1 MLAVVFLLC
10 SGAVTAAAANGSTTD
25 ITADDLEESR
35 NIISYSEYLSQNSNT
50 PLATG
55 DPIIYDAFANFK
67 YVIKGEQVHPYLA
80 DERVAGKY
88 YEFTITAGMEKN
100 ELIGM
105 AEEITAIVNAEI
117 AKLNADKATG
127 KIADVDSADILAKL
141 PRVMDVM
148 SESEWTGDPKY
159 AKSFLAY
166 DGKASLYTPST
177 GTATWTLDL
186 DTTKMYILVLEC
198 YPVAN
203 KAASIERKFY
213 INGKIP
219 FAEARYVTISK
230 IWRNSYESG
239 SFTVPKKEDPDTYL
253 AKATQLGIKAEKIVD
268 ENTDIV
274 TIKYEMPDYWTK
286 DISEYID
293 DVAVRFFK
301 EDIDRNEIRS
311 GLVQDPEWITY
322 TIKDSNGFMQEP
334 FQFAIGPDQYAV
346 EPTTTISLESVNE
359 PLAIRSIQ
367 LVPYVPMET
376 YEQYLSKYE
385 GVASGT
391 DKIKIEAEYYSAAS
405 SQTIY
410 PVSDTTS
417 AITSPT
423 ATDRTVLNTVGGDKW
438 QSAGQWIEYKF
449 KVSESGMY
457 SIATRFKQ
465 NVLDGMYTSRAL
477 YIYSDDTLS
486 GSDKGYYNGIPF
498 AEAGRLQFNYASDW
512 QSGKLTDGKDTFKI
526 YFEAGVEYT
535 IRFEVTLGNMGDVVN
550 RVQKSLNEINN
561 AYLNILK
568 LTGTTPDEY
577 RDYGFS
583 RVMPDTMISMIKQA
597 RELDAV
603 SQELQ
608 AAASVKSSMT
618 ATLDKIVRL
627 LNEMGKDDDAVA
639 KNLEQLK
646 TQIGS
651 LGTWVGNAK
660 TQPLVLDYIVIQGAD
675 DESLPK
681 ANPNIFQA
689 LWYEITC
696 FVQSFFRNYNRM
708 GSMTEISEEESVE
721 VWLAYGRDQS
731 QVIRG
736 LINSDFTP
744 YAEEKGG
751 VPIDLKLVAASTLL
765 PSILSGMG
773 PDVYIGVAQGTVINY
788 AIRGALL
795 PMDVQLNPDGTIIRD
810 ADGQPLPRKDFESVA
825 SDFNDAAMLVLG
837 IDDALGEHHYYGL
850 PETQNFTMMFIRED
864 IFAELGKAPP
874 QTWDEV
880 KAIIPL
886 LQSNNMQ
893 IGMTKDENIF
903 LYQLGGD
910 LFADNGMR
918 INLDS
923 NVALEA
929 FNTMCE
935 MFTMYSFPYKYD
947 FPNRFRTGE
956 MPIGFASYTD
966 TYNKLKVFATEIEG
980 LWGFYP
986 LPGYKDE
993 NGNINNSS
1001 VSTITAIC
1009 IITDCKNIE
1018 GAWSFSKWHAGAE
1031 CQIDYS
1037 NEMVAILGPSAKHAT
1052 ANTKALE
1059 SLPWTA
1065 KEYTELQK
1073 QFNNL
1078 AAIPNYPG
1086 RYIVERYTQFAF
1098 LAAYD
1103 DNMDPVDEMQ
1113 RYITTINVEITRK
1126 RAEFGLET
1134 LEEGQTLAEK
1144 RMEEAE
1150 AAIKAAMADPR
1161 FNAEKYTA
1169 TCNDA
1174 LKLLAGYE
1182 TEDHASL
1189 KNRAEALL
1197 ELDPELFKTAAKKMN
1212 EAANSLIEYERY
1224 K

>member
-1 MLAVVFLLC
+1 MKTTKFQRILALMLALVFLLTA
-10 SGAVTAAAANGSTTD
+10 GAVTASAATNADSTTD
-25 ITADDLEESR
+25 VTASDLKALLNAISYKEYIAQYGDVPRGEAITIDATQNYTYVIDAAQVHSYLPAILEKDTITLKAGDDLA
-35 NIISYSEYLSQNSNT
+35 L
-50 PLATG
+50 
-55 DPIIYDAFANFK
+55 
-67 YVIKGEQVHPYLA
+67 LA
-80 DERVAGKY
+80 DEYAKA
-88 YEFTITAGMEKN
+88 IN
-100 ELIGM
+100 
-105 AEEITAIVNAEI
+105 AEVKKVNAEGASVKEVTADEI
-117 AKLNADKATG
+117 LGKLARIDT
-127 KIADVDSADILAKL
+127 
-141 PRVMDVM
+141 
-148 SESEWTGDPKY
+148 
-159 AKSFLAY
+159 Y
-166 DGKASLYTPST
+166 DGQEALFTPST
-177 GTATWTLDL
+177 GTATWDIS
-186 DTTKMYILVLEC
+186 DKIDGAKKYVMIIDC

-203 KAASIERKFY
+203 KSASVERILKV
-213 INGKIP
+213 NGTVP
-219 FAEARYVTISK
+219 FAEARYITISK
-230 IWRNSYESG
+230 VWKNIYDDG
-239 SFTVPKKEDPDTYL
+239 KFAVPEGENPDDYL
-253 AKATQLGIKAEKIVD
+253 AKAATIGIKAQKTDPDANGVVYIKYSMPEYWTVDLAQVVD
-268 ENTDIV
+268 EQ
-274 TIKYEMPDYWTK
+274 TI
-286 DISEYID
+286 
-293 DVAVRFFK
+293 RFFK
-301 EDIDRNEIRS
+301 TDIDNNEIRS
-311 GLVQDPEWITY
+311 SLVQAPEWISH
-322 TIKDSNGFMQEP
+322 TIKDSNGFMQDP
-334 FQFAIGPDQYAV
+334 FEFVIGPD
-346 EPTTTISLESVNE
+346 EETGLTTLSLESVNE
-359 PLAIRSIQ
+359 PLAIKSIR
-367 LVPYVPMET
+367 LVPYTDIATES
-376 YEQYLSKYE
+376 YADYIAKYN
-385 GVASGT
+385 GVASGS

-423 ATDRTVLNTVGGDKW
+423 ATDRTVLNTLGGDKW
-438 QSAGQWIEYKF
+438 QGSGQWIEYKF
-449 KVSESGMY
+449 KVKTSGMY
-457 SIATRFKQ
+457 TIATRFKQ

-477 YIYSDDTLS
+477 YIYSDNAA
-486 GSDKGYYNGIPF
+486 SDNPMDGYYNGIPF
-498 AEAGRLQFNYASDW
+498 SEAGRLQFNYSSDW
-512 QSGKLTDGKDTFKI
+512 QSGKLTDGTDSFNI
-526 YFEAGVEYT
+526 YFKEGVEYT
-535 IRFEVTLGNMGDVVN
+535 IRLEVTLGNMGDVVS
-550 RVQKSLNEINN
+550 RVQQSLDIIND

-583 RVMPDTMISMIKQA
+583 RVMPDTMISMIQQA
-597 RELDAV
+597 RVLNEV
-603 SQELQ
+603 SAELQ

-618 ATLDKIVRL
+618 ATLDKVARL
-627 LNEMGKDDDAVA
+627 LEEMGKDDDEVA

-646 TQIGS
+646 TYIGS
-651 LGTWVGNAK
+651 LGTWVGDAK
-660 TQPLVLDYIVIQGAD
+660 TQPLILDYLVIQGAD
-675 DESLPK
+675 DATLPK
-681 ANPNIFQA
+681 AKAGFFKS
-689 LWYEITC
+689 LWYEIKS
-696 FVQSFFRNYNRM
+696 FISSFFRNYDRM
-708 GSMTEISEEESVE
+708 GAMTETSEDESVE

-731 QVIRG
+731 QVVRG
-736 LINSDFTP
+736 LINNDFTP
-744 YAEEKGG
+744 NSGIA
-751 VPIDLKLVAASTLL
+751 IDLKLVAASTLL

-795 PMDVQLNPDGTIIRD
+795 PIDVDLNEDGTIKRD
-810 ADGQPLPRKDFESVA
+810 ENGNPYPRADFDEA
-825 SDFNDAAMLVLG
+825 TADFNDAAMLVLG

-850 PETQNFTMMFIRED
+850 PETQNFTMMFVRED
-864 IFAELGKAPP
+864 IFAELDIEIPK
-874 QTWDEV
+874 TWDEV
-880 KAIIPL
+880 KEIIPV

-903 LYQLGGD
+903 LYQLGGE

-986 LPGYKDE
+986 LPGYYDE
-993 NGNINNSS
+993 NGQINNSS

-1009 IITDCKNIE
+1009 IINGCEDIN
-1018 GAWSFSKWHAGAE
+1018 GAWEFSKWHAGAQ

-1065 KEYTELQK
+1065 EEYTQLQK
-1073 QFNNL
+1073 QFNRL

-1098 LAAYD
+1098 LAAYN
-1103 DNMDPVDEMQ
+1103 DNMDPVTEMQ
-1113 RYITTINVEITRK
+1113 RYITTINVEISRK

-1144 RMEEAE
+1144 RMQEAETALEEAKKSS
-1150 AAIKAAMADPR
+1150 AYSSDYDKAVE
-1161 FNAEKYTA
+1161 N
-1169 TCNDA
+1169 A
-1174 LKLLAGYE
+1174 LKLMKDYE

-1189 KNRAEALL
+1189 KALAAELQALNS
-1197 ELDPELFKTAAKKMN
+1197 ELFGTAAKKMN

>member
-1 MLAVVFLLC
+1 MLALVFLLC
-10 SGAVTAAAANGSTTD
+10 TGAVTAGAADNESTTD
-25 ITADDLEESR
+25 VTTSDLKDLL
-35 NIISYSEYLSQNSNT
+35 NAISYNEYISLNANVPRGESEILIDATQN
-50 PLATG
+50 
-55 DPIIYDAFANFK
+55 YE
-67 YVIKGEQVHPYLA
+67 YVIDGAQVHSYLA
-80 DERVAGKY
+80 NDKVADGKY
-88 YEFTITAGMEKN
+88 KTIKLTSATDLN
-100 ELIGM
+100 ALSAEL
-105 AEEITAIVNAEI
+105 AAVVNAEI
-117 AKLNADKATG
+117 DKVNASVVGSKMEHVKAEALLEKLARVAT
-127 KIADVDSADILAKL
+127 
-141 PRVMDVM
+141 
-148 SESEWTGDPKY
+148 
-159 AKSFLAY
+159 Y
-166 DGKASLYTPST
+166 DENTALFTPST
-177 GTATWTLDL
+177 GTATWDITDKI
-186 DTTKMYILVLEC
+186 DTAKKYVLVIDC

-203 KAASIERKFY
+203 KSASVERILKL
-213 INGKIP
+213 NGSVP

-230 IWRNSYESG
+230 IWKNIYEDG
-239 SFTVPKKEDPDTYL
+239 KFAVPEGESADDYL
-253 AKATQLGIKAEKIVD
+253 AKAAQMGITAQKVD
-268 ENTDIV
+268 ENGV
-274 TIKYEMPDYWTK
+274 TYIKYTMPPYWT
-286 DISEYID
+286 S
-293 DVAVRFFK
+293 DVSSLVDEQTIRFFK
-301 EDIDRNEIRS
+301 EDIDLNEIRS
-311 GLVQDPEWITY
+311 SLVQAPKWITY
-322 TIKDSNGFMQEP
+322 TVKDSNGFLQDP
-334 FQFAIGPDQYAV
+334 FEFVIGPD
-346 EPTTTISLESVNE
+346 EDTGKTTISLESVNE
-359 PLAIRSIQ
+359 PLAIKSIR
-367 LVPYVPMET
+367 LVPYT
-376 YEQYLSKYE
+376 ANISYADYLANYN

-410 PVSDTTS
+410 PISDTTS

-438 QSAGQWIEYKF
+438 QGSGQWIEYKF
-449 KVSESGMY
+449 KVKNSGMY
-457 SIATRFKQ
+457 TIATRFKQ

-477 YIYSDDTLS
+477 YIYSDNAP
-486 GSDKGYYNGIPF
+486 SDDPKEGYYNGIPF
-498 AEAGRLQFNYASDW
+498 AEAGRLQFNYSSDW
-512 QSGKLTDGKDTFKI
+512 QSGKLTDGVDTFNI
-526 YFEAGVEYT
+526 YFKEGVEYT
-535 IRFEVTLGNMGDVVN
+535 IRLEVTLGNMGDIVS
-550 RVQKSLNEINN
+550 RVQQSLDIINN

-583 RVMPDTMISMIKQA
+583 RVMPDTMISMIQQA
-597 RELDAV
+597 RVLNEV
-603 SQELQ
+603 SAELQ

-618 ATLDKIVRL
+618 ATLDKVARL
-627 LNEMGKDDDAVA
+627 LEEMGKDDDEVA

-646 TQIGS
+646 TYIGS
-651 LGTWVGNAK
+651 LGTWVGDAK

-675 DESLPK
+675 DATLPEAK
-681 ANPNIFQA
+681 AGFFKA
-689 LWYEITC
+689 LWYEIKS
-696 FVQSFFRNYNRM
+696 FVSSFFRNYNRM
-708 GSMTEISEEESVE
+708 GAMTEINEDESVE

-731 QVIRG
+731 QVVRG
-736 LINSDFTP
+736 LINNDFTP
-744 YAEEKGG
+744 NTG
-751 VPIDLKLVAASTLL
+751 VAIDLKLVAASTLL

-795 PMDVQLNPDGTIIRD
+795 PMDVELNEDGSIKRD
-810 ADGQPLPRKDFESVA
+810 ENGGTSPRPDFEEVT

-864 IFAELGKAPP
+864 IFAELNLEIPK
-874 QTWDEV
+874 TWDEV
-880 KAIIPL
+880 KEIIPV

-956 MPIGFASYTD
+956 MPIGFAAYTD

-986 LPGYKDE
+986 LPGYYDE
-993 NGNINNSS
+993 NGEINNSS

-1009 IITDCKNIE
+1009 IIIGCEDID
-1018 GAWSFSKWHAGAE
+1018 GAWEFSKWHAGAQ

-1052 ANTKALE
+1052 ANSKALE

-1065 KEYTELQK
+1065 EEYTQLQK
-1073 QFNNL
+1073 QFNKL

-1098 LAAYD
+1098 LAAYN
-1103 DNMDPVDEMQ
+1103 DNMDPVTEMQ
-1113 RYITTINVEITRK
+1113 KYITTINVEISRK

-1134 LEEGQTLAEK
+1134 LENGQTLAEK

-1150 AAIKAAMADPR
+1150 AALVEAKNSSAYVAAYDTAYN
-1161 FNAEKYTA
+1161 NAMTLIE
-1169 TCNDA
+1169 
-1174 LKLLAGYE
+1174 GYE
-1182 TEDHASL
+1182 TEDYASL
-1189 KNRAEALL
+1189 RALAAELEALNA
-1197 ELDPELFKTAAKKMN
+1197 ELFGTAAKKMN
-1212 EAANSLIEYERY
+1212 EAANSLVEYERY